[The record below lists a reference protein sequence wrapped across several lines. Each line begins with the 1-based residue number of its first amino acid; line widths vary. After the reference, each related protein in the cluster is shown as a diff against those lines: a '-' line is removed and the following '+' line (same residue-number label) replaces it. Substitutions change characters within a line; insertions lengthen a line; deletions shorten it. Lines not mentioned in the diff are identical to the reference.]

1 MLQDFATCLLLK
13 TMFINVVSG
22 QTHFFEKTQCFE
34 CDQKHP
40 RRCISPQELIGV
52 DVPDGIEVGMVKL
65 RVAA

>member
-1 MLQDFATCLLLK
+1 MLFLVK
-13 TMFINVVSG
+13 PI
-22 QTHFFEKTQCFE
+22 FFEKTQCFE